1 VYAAHFPSFDNDEPE
16 IVRHSSYVS
25 WVMGF
30 LPAGR
35 GGGVQRETLEYGLAG
50 AGAGTDVA
58 DCASS
63 RDAPTRP
70 ATRADAEAARIAR
83 LGVARDER
91 FTGDRIILKRGA
103 RRETGW
109 SFGARRPNL
118 SLT

>member
-1 VYAAHFPSFDNDEPE
+1 
-16 IVRHSSYVS
+16 
-25 WVMGF
+25 MGF

-50 AGAGTDVA
+50 TGADTGAGTDVA

-83 LGVARDER
+83 VGVARDER
-91 FTGDRIILKRGA
+91 FTGDRIIVKWGA

-118 SLT
+118 SLTCFGKA